1 LPPELAACAAD
12 FALILGL
19 GRAAAQPREIPP
31 RSFVQQVTIHLG
43 AEDRV
48 RQFYLTD
55 FLAIQI
61 DYIHYW
67 HVRFSLVFLA
77 ELVLL
82 PVRFKNYQ

>member
-1 LPPELAACAAD
+1 
-12 FALILGL
+12 
-19 GRAAAQPREIPP
+19 
-31 RSFVQQVTIHLG
+31 VQQVAVHLG
-43 AEDRV
+43 PEDRV
-48 RQFYLTD
+48 RQFHLAD

-82 PVRFKNYQ
+82 PVRFKSFQ

>member
-1 LPPELAACAAD
+1 
-12 FALILGL
+12 
-19 GRAAAQPREIPP
+19 
-31 RSFVQQVTIHLG
+31 VTIHLG

-48 RQFYLTD
+48 RQFYLAD

-61 DYIHYW
+61 DYIYYW